1 MQKKYQIFISSTFH
15 DLVDE
20 RQDAIRSVLDLGHIP
35 SGMEIFPAADV
46 EQFEYIKKVVDECDY
61 YVLIIGGRY
70 GSVDEAGVSFTEK
83 EYAYAVEQ
91 SKVVLAFL
99 HGDVGSIP
107 VAKSDTN
114 PSLVDR
120 LSAFRSKASKG
131 RLVQF
136 WRTRDDLRA
145 KVITSLAKAMSESPG
160 VGWIRGNAA
169 ATEDLL
175 QQITTLRARYDA
187 LSTEAQT
194 LRAALIPRV
203 ENLADFESTFNVRF
217 SVSEYDRFTS
227 KYKTRNTSHSVTWRE
242 IFAAVGPFFIR
253 PGVPTL
259 IGSLILRYLKEN
271 RNIDKDVTY
280 DIFESDQNTIKMQ
293 LFAYGLTNLYSAEEN
308 TGGVIEFMSLTDK
321 GTRQLIESMSVRR

>member
-1 MQKKYQIFISSTFH
+1 
-15 DLVDE
+15 
-20 RQDAIRSVLDLGHIP
+20 
-35 SGMEIFPAADV
+35 
-46 EQFEYIKKVVDECDY
+46 
-61 YVLIIGGRY
+61 
-70 GSVDEAGVSFTEK
+70 VSFTEK

-99 HGDVGSIP
+99 HGDLGSIP
-107 VAKSDTN
+107 VAKSDTD
-114 PSLVDR
+114 PSLVNR
-120 LSAFRSKASKG
+120 LNAFRSKTSKG

-136 WRTRDDLRA
+136 WKARDDLKA
-145 KVITSLAKAMSESPG
+145 KIITSLAKAMNESPG

-187 LSTEAQT
+187 LSTEAQK
-194 LRAALIPRV
+194 LRAELIPRV
-203 ENLADFESTFNVRF
+203 ENLADFGSTFNVRF

-227 KYKTRNTSHSVTWRE
+227 KHKTHNTSYSVTWSE

-259 IGSLILRYLKEN
+259 IGSLIIGYLKEN
-271 RNIDKDVTY
+271 RHIDKDGTY
-280 DIFESDQNTIKMQ
+280 NIFESDQNTIKMQ
-293 LFAYGLTNLYSAEEN
+293 LFAYGLTHLYSAEEKS
-308 TGGVIEFMSLTDK
+308 GGVIEFMSLTDK